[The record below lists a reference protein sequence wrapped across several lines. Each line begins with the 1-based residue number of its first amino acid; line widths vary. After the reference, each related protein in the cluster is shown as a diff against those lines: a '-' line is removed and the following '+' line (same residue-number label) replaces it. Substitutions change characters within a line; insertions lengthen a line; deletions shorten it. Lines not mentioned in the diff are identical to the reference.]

1 MIFWIFVLSKQ
12 LLGCDS
18 VFMATIGIKTDAAVT
33 GIFRRSLASVADW
46 AGNNRSIQF
55 LEVFSIVMIIVMA
68 IFTATF
74 LSAQSRQAEPLSP
87 ELAAALLVAN
97 LLPATILLVLFGRR
111 LALQRAKLVNIGNRQ
126 RLHVRL
132 VAIFSLISAIPTLL
146 LVIFASLLFQS
157 GAQFWFSGSARG
169 MLENAG
175 QLAQGYYDE
184 KQRDLKD
191 ETITMAGDLRKI
203 LTIIDINDP
212 AFFDAYL
219 TQVFNRKLSES
230 AIITI
235 GTDGSQNSQAV
246 VSPDDNRPSNYQW
259 FDPKYVARLNSGEK
273 LIVEGKSDKIEA
285 VMLLFENPKSYL
297 YTKRSQSLPTFNLGK
312 KAQSVIQDYHAMEA
326 RSRTLQLRFNA
337 ALYLVSLLI
346 IAFTVWVALIVADR
360 LVRPITNLVTAAQNI
375 ADGDLTARVPVDDMR
390 SDEVEFL
397 SKSFNLM
404 TDRLETQ
411 TSTLITANR
420 QLDDRRNFIEAV
432 LESVS
437 AGIVSIDRDGVVRL
451 ANSTAE
457 KLLLG
462 EHATIVGQ
470 EFKKVAPMLADIMT
484 NKQSHAVVQIGDGP
498 DPRTVA
504 VNFIAGDQ
512 NDVITFEDISQ
523 QLADQRRAAWSDV
536 ARRIAH
542 EIKNPLTPIQLAA
555 ERLQRRFGKTVA
567 DDQSVFAQLTATI
580 IRQVGDL
587 RNIVDEFS
595 SFARMP
601 KPVFRLESV
610 TDIVGHAIFLFEVGH
625 RQIKFDFRHPE
636 TAPMLICDRRQLGQA
651 VTNILKNAVEAIE
664 ENPSDLHSGHI
675 EVELSNANSQVII
688 SFKDNGPGLP
698 AERDRILEPYVTT
711 RNKGSGLGLAIVRKI
726 IEEHFAEI
734 SFGDAEQG
742 GAVVTLRFS
751 PAIIAEKTQYNA
763 DSHLEKGLE

>member
-1 MIFWIFVLSKQ
+1 
-12 LLGCDS
+12 
-18 VFMATIGIKTDAAVT
+18 MATTEMTTDATEA
-33 GIFRRSLASVADW
+33 GYSRHLLAAFGEW
-46 AGNNRSIQF
+46 AGNSRSIRF
-55 LEVFSIVMIIVMA
+55 LEILSLSFIVVMA
-68 IFTATF
+68 IFTASF
-74 LSAQSRQAEPLSP
+74 LSAQSALAEPLSP
-87 ELAAALLVAN
+87 GLAAALLVAN
-97 LLPATILLVLFGRR
+97 LLPATTLLVLFGRR

-184 KQRDLKD
+184 KQRDLQD
-191 ETITMAGDLRKI
+191 ETVTMAGDLRKI
-203 LTIIDINDP
+203 LNVVDINDP

-246 VSPDDNRPSNYQW
+246 ISPDDNKPDNYQW
-259 FDPKYVARLNSGEK
+259 FDPAYVARLDKGEK
-273 LIVEGKSDKIEA
+273 IIIEGKPDKIEA
-285 VMLLFENPKSYL
+285 LIPLFDQPKSYL

-312 KAQSVIQDYHAMEA
+312 KAQSVIQDYRAMEV
-326 RSRTLQLRFNA
+326 RSRSLQLQFNA
-337 ALYLVSLLI
+337 ALYFVSLLI

-375 ADGDLTARVPVDDMR
+375 AEGDLTARVPVDAMR
-390 SDEVEFL
+390 SDEVEYL
-397 SKSFNLM
+397 SQSFNLM

-411 TSTLITANR
+411 TSTLLATNR
-420 QLDDRRNFIEAV
+420 QLDERRTFIETV

-437 AGIVSIDRDGVVRL
+437 AGIVSLDNNGIIRL

-462 EHATIVGQ
+462 KEPTIVGQ
-470 EFKKVAPMLADIMT
+470 VFSDVAPILAEIVN
-484 NKQSHAVVQIGDGP
+484 NKQSHAVVQLGDGP
-498 DPRTVA
+498 DPLTVA
-504 VNFIAGDQ
+504 VKFIAGSQ
-512 NDVITFEDISQ
+512 NDVVTFEDISQ

-555 ERLQRRFGKTVA
+555 ERLQRRFGSKVT
-567 DDQSVFAQLTATI
+567 DDQAIFSQLTGTI

-595 SFARMP
+595 AFARMP
-601 KPVFRLESV
+601 KPVFRLESLV
-610 TDIVGHAIFLFEVGH
+610 DIVGHAIFLFEVAH
-625 RQIKFDFRHPE
+625 RQIKFSFIHPE
-636 TAPMLICDRRQLGQA
+636 APPMLVCDRRQLGQA

-664 ENPSDLHSGHI
+664 ENSADPTDGHI
-675 EVELSNANSQVII
+675 KVELVFSDTFLTIKFS
-688 SFKDNGPGLP
+688 DNGPGLP
-698 AERDRILEPYVTT
+698 PERDRILEPYVTT
-711 RNKGSGLGLAIVRKI
+711 RKTGSGLGLAIVRKI

-734 SFGDAEQG
+734 GFEDAPG
-742 GAVVTLRFS
+742 GGTIVSLRFS
-751 PAIIAEKTQYNA
+751 PVLIAERTQIGAQPVYGK
-763 DSHLEKGLE
+763 SQE

>member
-1 MIFWIFVLSKQ
+1 
-12 LLGCDS
+12 
-18 VFMATIGIKTDAAVT
+18 MATIELNENLPQVGLI
-33 GIFRRSLASVADW
+33 RRTFASFSDW
-46 AGNNRSIQF
+46 AGNSHAIRF
-55 LEVFSIVMIIVMA
+55 LEVLSIAMIVVMA

-87 ELAAALLVAN
+87 ALAAAMLVAN
-97 LLPATILLVLFGRR
+97 LLPATTLLVLFGRR
-111 LALQRAKLVNIGNRQ
+111 LALKRAILVNIGNRQ

-132 VAIFSLISAIPTLL
+132 VAIFSLISAVPTLL

-184 KQRDLKD
+184 KQRDLQD

-203 LTIIDINDP
+203 LSIIDINDP

-246 VSPDDNRPSNYQW
+246 VSPDDNKPANYQW
-259 FDPKYVARLNSGEK
+259 FDPSYIKRLDSGEK
-273 LIVEGKSDKIEA
+273 LVIEGKPDKIEA
-285 VMLLFENPKSYL
+285 VVQLFDHPKSYL

-312 KAQSVIQDYHAMEA
+312 KAQSVLQDYRAMEV
-326 RSRTLQLRFNA
+326 RSRSLQLQFNA
-337 ALYLVSLLI
+337 ALYIVSLLI

-375 ADGDLTARVPVDDMR
+375 ASGDLTARVPVNDKR

-404 TDRLETQ
+404 TDRLENQ
-411 TSTLITANR
+411 TTTLLATNR
-420 QLDDRRNFIEAV
+420 QLDDRRSFIETV

-437 AGIVSIDRDGVVRL
+437 AGIVSLDNQGIVRL

-457 KLLLG
+457 KLLAG
-462 EHATIVGQ
+462 DHATIVGH
-470 EFKKVAPMLADIMT
+470 EFGKIAPMLSGIVQ
-484 NKQSHAVVQIGDGP
+484 NKQSHAVVQLGDGP
-498 DPRTVA
+498 DPLTVA
-504 VNFIAGDQ
+504 VKFIAGKQ
-512 NDVITFEDISQ
+512 NDVVTFEDISQ

-555 ERLQRRFGKTVA
+555 ERLQRRFGSKITDDKTIF
-567 DDQSVFAQLTATI
+567 SQLTGTI

-595 SFARMP
+595 AFARMP
-601 KPVFRLESV
+601 KPVFRQESLV
-610 TDIVGHAIFLFEVGH
+610 DIIGHAIFLFEVAH
-625 RQIKFDFRHPE
+625 RQIAFEFKHSDI
-636 TAPMLICDRRQLGQA
+636 APMLICDRRQLGQA

-664 ENPSDLHSGHI
+664 ENLKNPDEGRI
-675 EVELSNANSQVII
+675 EVNLVASAEQILIT
-688 SFKDNGPGLP
+688 FKDNGPGLP

-711 RNKGSGLGLAIVRKI
+711 RKTGSGLGLAIVRKI

-734 SFGDAEQG
+734 SFDDADGG
-742 GAVVTLRFS
+742 GAIVSLRFS
-751 PAIIAEKTQYNA
+751 PAIIAERTRTIAGIAHEKE
-763 DSHLEKGLE
+763 LE

>member
-1 MIFWIFVLSKQ
+1 MTEAGYSRRMF
-12 LLGCDS
+12 
-18 VFMATIGIKTDAAVT
+18 AAV
-33 GIFRRSLASVADW
+33 GEWV
-46 AGNNRSIQF
+46 GNSRSIRF
-55 LEVFSIVMIIVMA
+55 LEIFSIAFIVVMA
-68 IFTATF
+68 IFTASF
-74 LSAQSRQAEPLSP
+74 LSGQSVQAEPLSP
-87 ELAAALLVAN
+87 GVAAALLVAN
-97 LLPATILLVLFGRR
+97 LLPATTLLVLFGRR

-184 KQRDLKD
+184 KQRDLQD
-191 ETITMAGDLRKI
+191 ETLTMAGDLRKI
-203 LTIIDINDP
+203 LNVIDINDP

-246 VSPDDNRPSNYQW
+246 ISPDDNKPNNYQW
-259 FDPKYVARLNSGEK
+259 FDPEYIQRLDNGEK
-273 LIVEGKSDKIEA
+273 IIIEGKPDKIEA
-285 VMLLFENPKSYL
+285 LIPLFNKPKSYL

-312 KAQSVIQDYHAMEA
+312 KAQSVIQDYRAMEV
-326 RSRTLQLRFNA
+326 RSRSLQLQFNA
-337 ALYLVSLLI
+337 ALYFVSLLI

-375 ADGDLTARVPVDDMR
+375 AEGDLTARVPVDAMR

-397 SKSFNLM
+397 SQSFNLM

-411 TSTLITANR
+411 TSTLLATNR
-420 QLDDRRNFIEAV
+420 QLDERRNFIETV

-437 AGIVSIDRDGVVRL
+437 AGIVSLDSNGIIRL

-457 KLLLG
+457 KLLHG
-462 EHATIVGQ
+462 DHDTIVGRM
-470 EFKKVAPMLADIMT
+470 FRDVAPILAEVLE
-484 NKQSHAVVQIGDGP
+484 NKQSHSVVQLGDGP
-498 DPRTVA
+498 DPLTVA
-504 VNFIAGDQ
+504 VKFISGSQ
-512 NDVITFEDISQ
+512 NDVVTFEDISQ

-555 ERLQRRFGKTVA
+555 ERLQRRFGNKVT
-567 DDQSVFAQLTATI
+567 DDQAVFTQLTSTI
-580 IRQVGDL
+580 VRQVGDL

-595 SFARMP
+595 AFARMP
-601 KPVFRLESV
+601 KPVFRQESLV
-610 TDIVGHAIFLFEVGH
+610 DIVGHAIFLFEVAH
-625 RQIKFDFRHPE
+625 RQIKFSFNHLEP
-636 TAPMLICDRRQLGQA
+636 APLLVCDRRQLGQA
-651 VTNILKNAVEAIE
+651 VTNILKNSVEAIE
-664 ENPSDLHSGHI
+664 ENLEDPATGHI
-675 EVELSNANSQVII
+675 EIDLITSETHVVIK
-688 SFKDNGPGLP
+688 FTDNGPGLP
-698 AERDRILEPYVTT
+698 DERDRILEPYVTT
-711 RNKGSGLGLAIVRKI
+711 RKTGSGLGLAIVRKI

-734 SFGDAEQG
+734 SFDDADG
-742 GAVVTLRFS
+742 GGTIVALRFS
-751 PAIIAEKTQYNA
+751 HVLIAERIQAGTEQTQ
-763 DSHLEKGLE
+763 EKGRG